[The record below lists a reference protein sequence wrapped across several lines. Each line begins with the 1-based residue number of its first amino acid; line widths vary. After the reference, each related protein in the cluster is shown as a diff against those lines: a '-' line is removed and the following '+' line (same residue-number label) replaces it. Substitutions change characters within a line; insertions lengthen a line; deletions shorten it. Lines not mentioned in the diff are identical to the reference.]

1 MTTRPATELMTDHQC
16 HACATGVL
24 KRDKFCRRCGARQ
37 PNHYA
42 TATELMHLAESETKP
57 LTAVQT
63 GEFQTYSGQLLK
75 VVTES
80 LAAKTATS
88 KSSRSFQR
96 LLCTLITPPLWMLI
110 VMLSPLDAYVA
121 AKTAAGY
128 VR

>member
-1 MTTRPATELMTDHQC
+1 MTAGPATELIDHQC

-24 KRDKFCRRCGARQ
+24 KQDKYCRRCGALQLNR
-37 PNHYA
+37 YA
-42 TATELMHLAESETKP
+42 TGTELMHLSESETRP
-57 LTAVQT
+57 LTTVQT

-80 LAAKTATS
+80 LAAKTAAP
-88 KSSRSFQR
+88 KASRSFQR
-96 LLCTLITPPLWMLI
+96 LLCTLITLPLWMLI
-110 VMLSPLDAYVA
+110 VMLSPLDAYAA